1 MTQYRT
7 VDGDS
12 ADLIAWRLLGGKAG
26 TAEAL
31 LDANPGLAA
40 RGPVLP
46 AGLLLTLPAAP
57 ERRTTE
63 PVRLW
68 D

>member
-12 ADLIAWRLLGGKAG
+12 ADLIAWRLLGGRSGAP
-26 TAEAL
+26 EAL
-31 LDANPGLAA
+31 LGANPGLAA

-46 AGLLLTLPAAP
+46 AGLLLTLPATPDRPAA
-57 ERRTTE
+57 T